1 MFDKVRRGLMIPDN
15 KPQEIC
21 FTELFR
27 ALQTGY
33 YKKILSGLT
42 QTIALQ
48 ENTTLPNYLVQITF
62 PHTNTSV
69 TLWLLCQHTCGDKAI
84 HWWFLHLS
92 YTILYPEYSS
102 GTCCIILIS
111 HTTLLGF
118 FLLNDKC

>member
-42 QTIALQ
+42 QIIALQ

-69 TLWLLCQHTCGDKAI
+69 TLWLLCQLTRGD
-84 HWWFLHLS
+84 
-92 YTILYPEYSS
+92 
-102 GTCCIILIS
+102 
-111 HTTLLGF
+111 
-118 FLLNDKC
+118 